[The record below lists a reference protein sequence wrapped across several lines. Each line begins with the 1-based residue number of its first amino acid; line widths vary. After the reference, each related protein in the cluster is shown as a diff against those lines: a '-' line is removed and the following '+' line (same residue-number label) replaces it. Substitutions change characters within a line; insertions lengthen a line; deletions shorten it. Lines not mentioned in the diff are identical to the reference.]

1 MKTLRIIACI
11 LCLLCV
17 LRYDFVMEY
26 YKYNTYSNDFSN
38 AELMVNNIAGLTE
51 KGNEAFKIVV
61 IGIISFFT
69 MIVLTI
75 KESKIKQTKKFKNE
89 STDTQEPPQ
98 E

>member
-38 AELMVNNIAGLTE
+38 TELMVNNIAGLTE

-75 KESKIKQTKKFKNE
+75 KESRIKQTKTQKQ
-89 STDTQEPPQ
+89 STDTQKPPQ